1 MAWHQTTIWHTPHG
15 DSYLH
20 IDNNVPY
27 FDDEDNYNDGIVKVI
42 VSKRTPGAQFSCFSG
57 GTLSSGA
64 SVTTLMLPF
73 YADLIYSKGHAIFEQ
88 TALNSGII
96 IFFLVS

>member
-1 MAWHQTTIWHTPHG
+1 M
-15 DSYLH
+15 
-20 IDNNVPY
+20 PY
-27 FDDEDNYNDGIVKVI
+27 FDDENGIVKVI

-57 GTLSSGA
+57 ATLSSGA

-73 YADLIYSKGHAIFEQ
+73 YADLIYTKGHASFEQ

-96 IFFLVS
+96 IFFFSLVKMFVMSY